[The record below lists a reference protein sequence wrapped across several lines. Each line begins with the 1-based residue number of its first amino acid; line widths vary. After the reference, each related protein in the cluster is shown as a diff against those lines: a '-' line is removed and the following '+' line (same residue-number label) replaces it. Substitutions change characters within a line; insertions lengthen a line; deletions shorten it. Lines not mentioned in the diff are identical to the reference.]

1 MVTNVA
7 PDSIFF
13 KSNFKFCYYSNTAT
27 WKTSICTFD
36 CIWLLFLTQILGLYS
51 KKVCFL
57 GHLWKPGNQ
66 CRQLIINVK
75 LFLNKDYYLL
85 FTIKKYQTIYSHT
98 THNLVEIKAGCFL
111 DLGSFIFKYL
121 TVFCKL
127 AASYRTIL

>member
-1 MVTNVA
+1 MVINVGT
-7 PDSIFF
+7 DSIFK
-13 KSNFKFCYYSNTAT
+13 KSNFIYCYYSNKAT
-27 WKTSICTFD
+27 SKTPICTFNW
-36 CIWLLFLTQILGLYS
+36 IWLLFWTQVLGLCS

-75 LFLNKDYYLL
+75 LCLNKDYYLL

-111 DLGSFIFKYL
+111 DLAGSFIFNSTL
-121 TVFCKL
+121 VHISDSWCV
-127 AASYRTIL
+127 SS

>member
-1 MVTNVA
+1 MVINVA
-7 PDSIFF
+7 TDSIFC
-13 KSNFKFCYYSNTAT
+13 KSNFIFCYYSNKAT
-27 WKTSICTFD
+27 SKTSICTFN
-36 CIWLLFLTQILGLYS
+36 CIWLFFLTQVLGLYS

-85 FTIKKYQTIYSHT
+85 FTLKKYQTIYSHT
-98 THNLVEIKAGCFL
+98 THNLAEIKAGCFL